1 MFGGVNTAI
10 VTPFRD
16 GEIDWAT
23 YEALVE
29 RQLEAGISGIVPCG
43 TTGESSTLTDEEKLA
58 LIDRTVRQ
66 VAGRAVVIGGVGT
79 NDTAQSVRLT
89 RAAREL
95 GADAGLVITPYY
107 NKPTQ
112 AGLYAHFAA
121 IARSA
126 PDFPLVLYNVP
137 GRTGVNL
144 AVETTDR
151 LADLP
156 EVVAIK
162 DATADLVGAAELVA
176 TCGDR
181 LVLLSG
187 DDATAFPVWCVGGHG
202 VISVTSNL
210 APKRMVALWSAFSR
224 GDIAAAR
231 ALHSALFPL
240 FRALFIE
247 ANPVPVKAAI
257 QWYTGLPTA
266 EVRLPLTPLEEASVE
281 ALRGVCT
288 RLGIGS

>member
-1 MFGGVNTAI
+1 MLGGVNTAI
-10 VTPFRD
+10 ITPFCD
-16 GEIDWAT
+16 GAIDWAT

-29 RQLEAGISGIVPCG
+29 RQLEAGVSGIVPCG
-43 TTGESSTLTDEEKLA
+43 TTGESSTLSDEEKLA

-66 VAGRAVVIGGVGT
+66 VAGRAAVIGGVGT

-121 IARSA
+121 IAKGA
-126 PDFPLVLYNVP
+126 PGFPLVLYNVP

-144 AVETTDR
+144 AVATADR

-156 EVVAIK
+156 EVVALK
-162 DATADLVGAAELVA
+162 DATADLGGAAELVA

-181 LVLLSG
+181 LALLSG
-187 DDATAFPVWCVGGHG
+187 DDATAFPLWCVGGRG

-224 GDIAAAR
+224 GDVAAAR

-257 QWYTGLPTA
+257 EWHTGLPTA

-281 ALRGVCT
+281 ALRGVCR